1 MNERLPTVGG
11 SPRAIAWA
19 LASAASIVALHAWG
33 AFHSPTRLWA
43 FDAMRY
49 LSPVVAWATWA
60 VAAIA
65 LVPAVGRAIALGGR
79 PLAALGGW
87 PLAIAVALTAWLL
100 DDRTQFLGDFLLRQ
114 QAVEHGA
121 FRGNFVQSLV
131 GEQWIFD
138 RVPALLV
145 PALGGAVA
153 LYPRVLGVAEAI
165 VFSFLALAFA
175 REWGARDDSADRDR
189 DRATVPIALALI
201 ASGALLTFTG
211 IPKVGREAAIAT
223 LAAALFAFR
232 VLRTGRG
239 MTALTLTLILGTF
252 VHRSGLFLLPL
263 WLVSYLAWSRSLQGR
278 ADARRRRIGM
288 LVLFGVGLLLV
299 APPAIFHWLDFD
311 VPHHL
316 VGANRWTGQAW
327 FDLFDLWAVLAP
339 VWIAGGPGWLLRPR
353 GSRLTS
359 EDAAIWALAVPWLLA
374 MIVTRP
380 MQGLFRDWDV
390 FAPGAIALTIAGL
403 AGLRHATGSRATHGL
418 VTSIAL
424 VTCVFTLQWMG
435 LVHDAPRGLARV
447 HAYASEA
454 TFLPAS
460 TRAQMFD
467 FIGLRSIRLDS
478 WAGAED
484 AYRRG
489 TELVPDRRMELTLAT
504 AQIKLGKYAEAR
516 SAYRKLLSDHPDDE
530 IAWLGLLGVGLY
542 QGDSLLAKEA
552 GEHIDAYPRDGKE
565 MREIRLYLHY
575 FPDVIPASYRAEV
588 KR

>member
-1 MNERLPTVGG
+1 MNERLPTVAG
-11 SPRAIAWA
+11 SPRAISWV
-19 LASAASIVALHAWG
+19 LASTAGIVVLHAWG

-49 LSPVVAWATWA
+49 LSPVAAWATWA

-65 LVPAVGRAIALGGR
+65 LVPAVARALVSGGKS
-79 PLAALGGW
+79 LAALRGW
-87 PLAIAVALTAWLL
+87 PLAIVVALTAWVL

-114 QAVEHGA
+114 QAVEHGT
-121 FRGNFVQSLV
+121 FRGNFVQSSV

-138 RVPALLV
+138 RVPATLV
-145 PALGGAVA
+145 PTLGSAVA
-153 LYPRVLGVAEAI
+153 LYPRMLGVAEAI

-175 REWGARDDSADRDR
+175 REWGARDESADRDGSI
-189 DRATVPIALALI
+189 VPIALTLV

-232 VLRTGRG
+232 ALQMGRG
-239 MTALTLTLILGTF
+239 MMALTLTVILGTF
-252 VHRSGLFLLPL
+252 LHRSGLFLLPL
-263 WLVSYLAWSRSLQGR
+263 WLVTYRAWSRSLQAR

-316 VGANRWTGQAW
+316 VGANRWTGQSW
-327 FDLFDLWAVLAP
+327 LDLFDLWVVLAP
-339 VWIAGGPGWLLRPR
+339 LWIAGWPLWLLRPR
-353 GSRLTS
+353 GSRLTR
-359 EDAAIWALAVPWLLA
+359 EDAAVWALAVPWLAA

-380 MQGLFRDWDV
+380 MQGLVRDWDV

-403 AGLRHATGSRATHGL
+403 AGLRHAMSSRAAHWL
-418 VTSIAL
+418 VTSVAL
-424 VTCVFTLQWMG
+424 VTCVFTLQWMV
-435 LVHDAPRGLARV
+435 LVHDTPRGLARI

-467 FIGLRSIRLDS
+467 FIGLRSIRFGS
-478 WAGAED
+478 WPGAED
-484 AYRRG
+484 AYRRA
-489 TELVPDRRMELTLAT
+489 TELVPDRRMELTLAS
-504 AQIKLGKYAEAR
+504 AQMRLGKYPEAR
-516 SAYRKLLSDHPDDE
+516 ATYRKLLIDHPGDE

-542 QGDSLLAKEA
+542 QGDTLLTREA
-552 GEHIDAYPRDGKE
+552 GTQIDSYPRDSKE

-575 FPDVIPASYRAEV
+575 FPDVLPSRYRTEV
-588 KR
+588 ER